1 MTDDPA
7 DRLRKLR
14 DDLARKA
21 IWAAQLNARKDR
33 NGFISPEA
41 AREAKVAAGILQPE
55 QIPESHLR
63 LARLE
68 AAERHNLTVAQAD
81 AMTGT
86 TAEAIEVE
94 AKALATPPGDT
105 GARTRPGRPQTQ
117 PDEPSSPNKSRKRNA
132 EAKTYPASKHSYCSI
147 PTTNRKADQ

>member
-1 MTDDPA
+1 MTSDPTE
-7 DRLRKLR
+7 RRKQLQNN
-14 DDLARKA
+14 LARKA
-21 IWAAQLNARKDR
+21 IWAANLSARKDR

-105 GARTRPGRPQTQ
+105 GARTDQTWPATDPTGRTQ
-117 PDEPSSPNKSRKRNA
+117 LTQQIA
-132 EAKTYPASKHSYCSI
+132 EAERRGEDVS
-147 PTTNRKADQ
+147 RLKAQLLLHPDNQPKG